1 MFERWFQCKYWL
13 MAQELSKLYVYG
25 AEMIEGG
32 PTWFV
37 TDVVTHAVRA
47 AHDVLTPG
55 AEAAAQPRIAQ
66 Q

>member
-1 MFERWFQCKYWL
+1 
-13 MAQELSKLYVYG
+13 
-25 AEMIEGG
+25 MIEGG

-37 TDVVTHAVRA
+37 TDVVREHAARA

-55 AEAAAQPRIAQ
+55 AEAAAQPRIEQ

>member
-1 MFERWFQCKYWL
+1 